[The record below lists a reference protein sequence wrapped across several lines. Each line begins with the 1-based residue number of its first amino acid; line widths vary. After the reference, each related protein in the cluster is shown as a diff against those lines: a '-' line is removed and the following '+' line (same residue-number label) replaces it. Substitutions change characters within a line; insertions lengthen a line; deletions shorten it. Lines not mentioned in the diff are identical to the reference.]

1 MLGRGLGGG
10 WKVVRVEGW
19 WVLVCVGG
27 EASLLVLL
35 LMVGEK
41 LLMLV
46 SYILLES
53 SGWNEGCW

>member
-1 MLGRGLGGG
+1 M
-10 WKVVRVEGW
+10 VRVEGW

-27 EASLLVLL
+27 EALLLVLL

-46 SYILLES
+46 ATFYLNPLVGMKVVGDYSMACTS
-53 SGWNEGCW
+53 C

>member
-1 MLGRGLGGG
+1 
-10 WKVVRVEGW
+10 VEGW

-27 EASLLVLL
+27 EALLLVLL

-46 SYILLES
+46 ATFYLNPLVGMKVVGDYSMACTS
-53 SGWNEGCW
+53 C